1 MSRRRL
7 PPLSP
12 AGSGGFR
19 RETGVHYGPG
29 KLGRVTKGR
38 MFERV
43 DEREGQLRS
52 IAREI
57 WETPE
62 LGLHEE
68 ESAAALIDALDAEGF
83 DVEAGVGGMPTAFVA
98 SYGEGDPTVGILG
111 EYDALPGL
119 SQNVTAEPDPVEPGG
134 PGHGCGHNLFGT
146 AGVGAALAVADAID
160 AGEVGGTVVFLG
172 CPAEETLVGKT
183 YMARAGAFDDLD
195 VAMTWHPGD
204 LNTPRLGSSNALDSL
219 LFEFEGEA
227 AHAGGSPD
235 SGRSALDA
243 VELLNTGVEYMREH
257 VSDDAR
263 MHYSIPNGGQAP
275 NVVPAEASVWY
286 YVRAPTREEVE
297 RNTEWLRDIA
307 GAAATM
313 TQTRVEE
320 RFLTGCY
327 DYRANEVVSETIWEN
342 MEAIG
347 PIDYDEGDREFAAEL
362 QATVPDE
369 RIESRLSE
377 LPDEVAEAVGGEA
390 LYSEPVAAFDRDR
403 QTHGSTEVGDVS
415 YITPTGQFRGATW
428 PVGTPGHSWQVVAA
442 NGDFGLKG
450 VAFAA
455 KVLAGATYDLLG
467 DPERVAAANE
477 EFDAEIGRDAY
488 ETPLPEDAEPPFDV
502 TAMGAD

>member
-1 MSRRRL
+1 MTKQDVFDRIDEE
-7 PPLSP
+7 
-12 AGSGGFR
+12 
-19 RETGVHYGPG
+19 ETHL
-29 KLGRVTKGR
+29 KA
-38 MFERV
+38 
-43 DEREGQLRS
+43 

-57 WETPE
+57 WQTPE

-68 ESAAALIDALDAEGF
+68 ESARVLVEALEDGGF
-83 DVEAGVGGMPTAFVA
+83 DVETGVGGMPTAFVA
-98 SYGEGDPTVGILG
+98 EYGEGSPRVGILG

-119 SQNVTAEPDPVEPGG
+119 SQRVASEPDPVEAGG

-146 AGVGAALAVADAID
+146 AGVGAALALTDAVD
-160 AGEVGGTVVFLG
+160 AGELEGTVAFFG

-195 VAMTWHPGD
+195 AAMTWHPGD
-204 LNTPRLGSSNALDSL
+204 LNTPRMGSSNALNSL
-219 LFEFEGEA
+219 VFEFEGEA

-263 MHYSIPNGGQAP
+263 LHYSIPNGGMAP

-286 YVRAPTREEVE
+286 YVRAPTRDEVE

-313 TQTRVEE
+313 TQTEVDE

-327 DYRANEVVSETIWEN
+327 DYRANDVVSETIWEN
-342 MEAIG
+342 MEAVG
-347 PIDYDEGDREFAAEL
+347 PIDYDDEDRAFAAEL
-362 QATVPDE
+362 QATVPDD
-369 RIESRLSE
+369 RIESRLAD
-377 LPDEVAEAVGGEA
+377 LPDETAETIRGEA
-390 LYSEPVAAFDRDR
+390 LYSDPVAPFDHDQ

-455 KVLAGATYDLLG
+455 KVLAGATYDLLA
-467 DPERVAAANE
+467 DPDRVAAANE
-477 EFDAEIGRDAY
+477 EFDAEVGRDAY